1 MDETMT
7 TIKANGGAA
16 SVWERAGHNDDA
28 TPNTLRVVL
37 CRNGCVRLVDDHG
50 HAIEYRDH
58 GEAIRAIIAAAG
70 LSH

>member
-1 MDETMT
+1 MA
-7 TIKANGGAA
+7 TIKENDSAA
-16 SVWERAGHNDDA
+16 SVWERAGHHDDG

-37 CRNGCVRLVDDHG
+37 CRNRRVKLVDDHG

-58 GEAIRAIIAAAG
+58 GEAIRAIMAAAG